1 MTNHSITLGI
11 AQQTRGAQ
19 NISSGGGNGASAK
32 DLAPEIRQKVLSRDN
47 NCCQFCKFQSQK
59 YQDVHFVDGDFSNT
73 KIENLITAC
82 IYCHQCFD
90 LEKVAQMRS
99 GVLIWLPEITQ
110 TDLHH
115 IARAIYVARISQG
128 SMADTAKKA
137 LEVLMGRREEA
148 KSRLQTDDPYVLSM
162 VMRDFLGPRQYAMR
176 ERKLDGIRLFPL
188 DRRIIKEGDL
198 EFNQFPQILA
208 YWRSK
213 AGPFGGKVP
222 NKWKNFYA
230 ELTQAA

>member
-1 MTNHSITLGI
+1 MKKYPITLGI
-11 AQQTRGAQ
+11 AQTERDAQ
-19 NISSGGGNGASAK
+19 IVSEEEKKSMA
-32 DLAPEIRQKVLSRDN
+32 LAPEVRHKVLTRDN
-47 NCCQFCKFQSQK
+47 HTCQFCGFHSKK
-59 YQDVHFVDGDFSNT
+59 YQEVHFIDGDHKNHHVD
-73 KIENLITAC
+73 NLATAC

-99 GVLIWLPEITQ
+99 GVLVWLPEVEQ

-115 IARAIYVARISQG
+115 ITRAIYVSRISQG

-137 LEVLMGRREEA
+137 LETLMNRREEA
-148 KSRLQTDDPYVLSM
+148 KARLQTDDPYVLAM

-176 ERKLDGIRLFPL
+176 EEKLEGIRLFPL

-213 AGPFGGKVP
+213 DGPFGGKVP

-230 ELTQAA
+230 EISQAA

>member
-1 MTNHSITLGI
+1 MKKYPITLGI
-11 AQQTRGAQ
+11 AHAERGAQ
-19 NISSGGGNGASAK
+19 IVSAEDK
-32 DLAPEIRQKVLSRDN
+32 EKNSLSVDVRHKVISRDEN
-47 NCCQFCKFQSQK
+47 TCQLCGFKSKK
-59 YQDVHFVDGDFSNT
+59 YQEVHFVDGDSGNHH
-73 KIENLITAC
+73 IDNLVTAC

-90 LEKVAQMRS
+90 LEKVAEMRS
-99 GVLIWLPEITQ
+99 GVLVWLPEIDQ
-110 TDLHH
+110 ADLHH
-115 IARAIYVARISQG
+115 VARAIYVSRISQG

-137 LEVLMGRREEA
+137 LEAIMKRREEA
-148 KSRLQTDDPYVLSM
+148 KARLQTDDPYVLAT

-176 ERKLDGIRLFPL
+176 EGKLDGVRLFPL

-213 AGPFGGKVP
+213 DGPFGGKVP

-230 ELTQAA
+230 EISQAA